1 MWSLFNSGFYF
12 RCVEVGDDDDDGDT
26 VKIVKVL
33 SCSKFVKTFYNFVLI
48 KKLFLFLL
56 ESVASRD

>member
-26 VKIVKVL
+26 VKIEKVL
-33 SCSKFVKTFYNFVLI
+33 SRSKFVKKFNYI
-48 KKLFLFLL
+48 GLL
-56 ESVASRD
+56 K